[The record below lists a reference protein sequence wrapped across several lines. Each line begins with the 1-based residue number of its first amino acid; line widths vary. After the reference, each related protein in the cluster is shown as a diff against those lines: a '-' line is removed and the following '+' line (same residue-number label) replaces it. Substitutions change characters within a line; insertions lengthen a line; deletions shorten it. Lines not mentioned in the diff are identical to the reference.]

1 MPSLP
6 DILRHELRELTR
18 VNQSDRL
25 WQMALAASLAM
36 GVPLLAGV
44 YFGHL
49 NLGLVGSL
57 AGLVF
62 LYVTHTP
69 LHHRMVALMACAF
82 GMGACYTLG
91 VLCHPFTALLLPVIT
106 VVSMLVMMVSR
117 YYALAPPGGLFFIM
131 ALSIGAYTPVSWS
144 QVPVMVGVFTMG
156 ALSAC
161 VIAFVYSLLSLRL
174 RAAVPVQPLPEPSF
188 DFVVFDSVVIG
199 VFVGLSLAVAHALSL
214 ERPYWVP
221 VSCVA
226 VIQGASLRAV
236 WNRQLQRVLGTGVG
250 LFLAWGVL
258 SLPLGPWGLAFTMM
272 GLSFVVEM
280 LVVRHYAVAVMLIT
294 PLTMLLAEAANLGHA
309 VPAQLMQ
316 ARFVDTALGC
326 LMGLLGGVCL
336 HSPRFRAWMGRPLKA
351 LVPARFSRPQAPAT
365 TPPPT

>member
-6 DILRHELRELTR
+6 DLLRHELRELTR

-36 GVPLLAGV
+36 GLPLLAGV

-62 LYVTHTP
+62 LYITHTP

-82 GMGACYTLG
+82 GMNACYALG
-91 VLCHPFTALLLPVIT
+91 VLCHPFTGLLLPVIT

-131 ALSIGAYTPVSWS
+131 ALAIGAYTPVGWA
-144 QVPVMVGVFTMG
+144 QVPVMVGVFTLG
-156 ALSAC
+156 TLLAC
-161 VIAFVYSLLSLRL
+161 VIAFLYSLLSLRL
-174 RAAVPVQPLPEPSF
+174 RAPVPVQPLPPPSF
-188 DFVVFDSVVIG
+188 DFVVFDPVVIG
-199 VFVGLSLAVAHALSL
+199 VFVGLSLAVAQLLQL

-236 WNRQLQRVLGTGVG
+236 WNKQLQRVLGTAAG
-250 LFLAWGVL
+250 LVVAWGVL
-258 SLPLGPWGLAFTMM
+258 SLPLGPWGLALTMM
-272 GLSFVVEM
+272 GLSFVVEV
-280 LVVRHYAVAVMLIT
+280 LVVRHYALAVTLIT

-309 VPAQLMQ
+309 QPALLMQ
-316 ARFVDTALGC
+316 ARFIDTVLGC
-326 LMGLLGGVCL
+326 AMGLLGGVCL
-336 HSPRFRAWMGRPLKA
+336 HSAAFRAAVGRPLRA
-351 LVPARFSRPQAPAT
+351 LVPARLSRPPVL
-365 TPPPT
+365 PPPSPP